1 MASANAAQALKYEF
15 APLTRDGAGNG
26 DNDQSRALATG
37 ELEAVRAAAFSAGEA
52 SAREASG
59 ASLAHCQAEAIE
71 AAGASLRA
79 LVEGIEATRGDIETA
94 AAALSHAVGRAI
106 AGHAIARAPLEVIRP
121 MIAEALDALYGQAH
135 VVIEVHE
142 AVAGIVAAEL
152 DAIVAETGFAGRV
165 RVRAG
170 ARGIADCRIDWGEGG
185 IERRAAEIA
194 REIADRA
201 AAYGIALPPAVIAE
215 S

>member
-1 MASANAAQALKYEF
+1 
-15 APLTRDGAGNG
+15 
-26 DNDQSRALATG
+26 
-37 ELEAVRAAAFSAGEA
+37 
-52 SAREASG
+52 
-59 ASLAHCQAEAIE
+59 
-71 AAGASLRA
+71 
-79 LVEGIEATRGDIETA
+79 
-94 AAALSHAVGRAI
+94 
-106 AGHAIARAPLEVIRP
+106 